1 MDGFHYIRIPFVTC
15 GHHLFLAF
23 FFFFFVDHI
32 IFFWLDLVDIPP
44 NAQNLAGLLTF
55 FWRFLSFVSISP
67 PPLVDLR
74 DGW

>member
-1 MDGFHYIRIPFVTC
+1 MVFIIYEFPLSHAVIIYFWR
-15 GHHLFLAF
+15 F